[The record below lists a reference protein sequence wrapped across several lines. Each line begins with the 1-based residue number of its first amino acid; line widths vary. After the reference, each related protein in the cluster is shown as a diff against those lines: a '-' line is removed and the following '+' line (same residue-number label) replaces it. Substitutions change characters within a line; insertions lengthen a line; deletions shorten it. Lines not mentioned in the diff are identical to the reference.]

1 MDDHIVDANKK
12 VDRIIK
18 AAREAGWQFLQLEM
32 AAPAEIE
39 RLSRFYTI
47 AFKAGMERAA
57 EIAEARKHITPDWQL
72 DQHYN
77 QACTHCAAA
86 IRTMKDKS

>member
-1 MDDHIVDANKK
+1 MTDH
-12 VDRIIK
+12 IK
-18 AAREAGWQFLQLEM
+18 AARRIWGESAILPLADLE
-32 AAPAEIE
+32 
-39 RLSRFYTI
+39 RFWAI
-47 AFKAGMERAA
+47 AFRQGMERAA